1 LTYSRLTLD
10 DKERM
15 GDSHFVKL
23 FRLSQLSLEYLIY
36 TQNYLQTLTASL
48 NLKYREAQ
56 QETLAIKEQLAEVE
70 T

>member
-1 LTYSRLTLD
+1 
-10 DKERM
+10 M

-36 TQNYLQTLTASL
+36 SQSYLQTLTASL

-56 QETLAIKEQLAEVE
+56 QETLTIKEQLAEVE